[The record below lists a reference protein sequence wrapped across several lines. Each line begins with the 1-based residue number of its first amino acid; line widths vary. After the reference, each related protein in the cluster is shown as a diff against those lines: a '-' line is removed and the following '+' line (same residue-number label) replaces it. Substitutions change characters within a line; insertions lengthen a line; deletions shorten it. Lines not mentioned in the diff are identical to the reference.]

1 MAERYFTIIF
11 KGIARWYYGWY
22 YKAGG
27 MTQREK
33 LIERM
38 RRRPSDMSFDDV
50 CKVLEEF
57 GWTLDR
63 ENKHTTFTKPG
74 EFPIGLAKVSGKTVK
89 RTYLVE
95 ICKRLGLDD

>member
-1 MAERYFTIIF
+1 
-11 KGIARWYYGWY
+11 
-22 YKAGG
+22 
-27 MTQREK
+27 MTRREK

-38 RRRPSDMSFDDV
+38 RRRPSEMSYDDV
-50 CKVLEEF
+50 RKVLEEF

-63 ENKHTTFTKPG
+63 ENKHMTFTKPG
-74 EFPIGLAKVSGKTVK
+74 EFPIGLAKVSGKVVK

>member
-1 MAERYFTIIF
+1 
-11 KGIARWYYGWY
+11 
-22 YKAGG
+22 

-33 LIERM
+33 LVERM
-38 RRRPSDMSFDDV
+38 RRRPSEMSYDDV
-50 CKVLEEF
+50 RKVLEEY
-57 GWTLDR
+57 GWKLDR

-74 EFPIGLAKVSGKTVK
+74 EFPIGLAKVSGKMVK